1 MTAMTTKEDDI
12 MENRA
17 PWELMLID
25 LYRATG
31 EDTGRL
37 PFGNFHYYR
46 EDDFLVLNGG
56 STWHIV
62 YLTDI

>member
-1 MTAMTTKEDDI
+1 

-17 PWELMLID
+17 PWELMPID
-25 LYRATG
+25 LYRTTG

-62 YLTDI
+62 YLADI